1 MKNMLLRQSSRA
13 VGRQELWRLRRRG
26 LSRLAPTATATTTPS
41 TTLSHTH
48 PLPANLR
55 SSALAQQSSTRR
67 QFHAT
72 RELQLVKPVLL
83 ADIGE
88 GIVECEVIQ
97 WFVEPGARVEE
108 FSRLCEVQSDK
119 ASVEITSRFA
129 GVVKKLYY
137 DAGEMA
143 KVGKPFVDI
152 DIEGGPENK
161 EVEALTPPEPVSTPE
176 GQQASKGEA
185 ISTSTPQAIAPE
197 LEQAFIEAPWAQE
210 TPALSHSPVTKQT
223 GKHASLATPAVRHLA
238 KGLNVDITEIPGTG
252 KDGRV
257 LKEDVYKFVQARD
270 SASTPSPSAA
280 TPTLPG
286 VSAAAA
292 AASAF
297 SSPDATISGPQTEIT
312 VPLTR
317 TQEMMFKSMT
327 RSLTIPHFLY
337 ADEVDF
343 TSLVELR
350 ARLNKVLSKSGL
362 PEGQVK
368 KLSYLPF
375 VIKAVSMALYKYP
388 VLNARVDLVS
398 NTNGKPSLVMRS
410 QHNIGVAMDTPSG
423 LLVPVVKNVG
433 SLNILSIA
441 AELARLQSLAVA
453 GKLSPQDMSGGT
465 ITVSNIGSIGGTY
478 LSPVIVE
485 KEVAILGIGRMR
497 TVPAFSTV
505 PGEEDKILRRQIC
518 NFSWS
523 ADHRVIDGATMARA
537 ADVVRTI
544 VEEPDVMVMHLR

>member
-1 MKNMLLRQSSRA
+1 MKNMFLRQSSRA
-13 VGRQELWRLRRRG
+13 VGRQELWRFSRRG
-26 LSRLAPTATATTTPS
+26 LSRLAPTATSTITPS
-41 TTLSHTH
+41 TTSSPTR
-48 PLPANLR
+48 PLPANSR
-55 SSALAQQSSTRR
+55 SSAPSTRR
-67 QFHAT
+67 AFHAT
-72 RELQLVKPVLL
+72 RGLQVVKPVLL

-108 FSRLCEVQSDK
+108 FSQLCEVQSDK

-143 KVGKPFVDI
+143 KVGKPFIDI
-152 DIEGGPENK
+152 DVEGGPENK

-176 GQQASKGEA
+176 GQQAIKGEA

-197 LEQAFIEAPWAQE
+197 LKQSFVEASWAQQ
-210 TPALSHSPVTKQT
+210 TPTPSHSPVTKQT
-223 GKHASLATPAVRHLA
+223 GKHASLATPAVRHLSREL
-238 KGLNVDITEIPGTG
+238 KVDITEIPGTG

-270 SASTPSPSAA
+270 SAPTQSPAAA
-280 TPTLPG
+280 TPTAPG
-286 VSAAAA
+286 VTAAAA

-297 SSPDATISGPQTEIT
+297 SSPDVGISGPQKETT

-327 RSLTIPHFLY
+327 RSLNIPHFLY

-343 TSLVELR
+343 TSIVELR
-350 ARLNKVLSKSGL
+350 TRLNRVLSKSGL
-362 PEGQVK
+362 PEGQVS

-375 VIKAVSMALYKYP
+375 IIKAVSMALYKYP
-388 VLNARVDLVS
+388 VLNARVELDS
-398 NTNGKPSLVMRS
+398 NNNGKPSLVMRS

-441 AELARLQSLAVA
+441 AELARLQSLAVT

-485 KEVAILGIGRMR
+485 REVAILGIGRMR

>member
-1 MKNMLLRQSSRA
+1 MSRVNGYRYTYSVLGANSLLS
-13 VGRQELWRLRRRG
+13 
-26 LSRLAPTATATTTPS
+26 
-41 TTLSHTH
+41 
-48 PLPANLR
+48 
-55 SSALAQQSSTRR
+55 
-67 QFHAT
+67 
-72 RELQLVKPVLL
+72 
-83 ADIGE
+83 

-108 FSRLCEVQSDK
+108 FSPLCEVQSDK

-161 EVEALTPPEPVSTPE
+161 EVEALTPSEPVSTPE
-176 GQQASKGEA
+176 GKQAIKAEA

-197 LEQAFIEAPWAQE
+197 LKQSFIEAPWAQQ
-210 TPALSHSPVTKQT
+210 TPTPSHSPATKQT

-238 KGLNVDITEIPGTG
+238 KALNVDIAEITGTG

-257 LKEDVYKFVQARD
+257 CKEDVYKFVQARD
-270 SASTPSPSAA
+270 SAPTPSPSAA
-280 TPTLPG
+280 TSTSPG
-286 VSAAAA
+286 VTAAAT

-297 SSPDATISGPQTEIT
+297 SAPDATTSDVQKETM

-317 TQEMMFKSMT
+317 IQDMMFKSMT
-327 RSLTIPHFLY
+327 RSLNIPHFLY
-337 ADEVDF
+337 TDEVDF

-350 ARLNKVLSKSGL
+350 ARLNRVLSKSGL

-388 VLNARVDLVS
+388 ILNARVDLDS
-398 NTNGKPSLVMRS
+398 NANGKPSLVMRS

-537 ADVVRTI
+537 ADIVRTI